1 MQITTLNTRDMN
13 EKLKASGYRGWS
25 FEYDSTA
32 KRYCLSIFD
41 SHNPEDELVFFLH
54 AFEPN
59 IISHAI
65 RFKKD
70 NTQNSVDKKHFFY
83 LKAEEIVANFI

>member
-1 MQITTLNTRDMN
+1 MKMLNTRILN
-13 EKLKASGYRGWS
+13 QQLRENGYRGWS
-25 FEYDSTA
+25 FEYDSVS

-65 RFKKD
+65 RFKRD
-70 NTQNSVDKKHFFY
+70 GSENPVDKKHYFY
-83 LKAEEIVANFI
+83 LKAEEIVSKFI

>member
-1 MQITTLNTRDMN
+1 MQITALNTKKLN
-13 EKLKASGYRGWS
+13 EKLKEEGYKGWS

-41 SHNPEDELVFFLH
+41 AHNPEDELVFFLH

-59 IISHAI
+59 IISHAL

-70 NTQNSVDKKHFFY
+70 GVENPVDRKHYFH
-83 LKAEEIVANFI
+83 LKAEEIIAKLI